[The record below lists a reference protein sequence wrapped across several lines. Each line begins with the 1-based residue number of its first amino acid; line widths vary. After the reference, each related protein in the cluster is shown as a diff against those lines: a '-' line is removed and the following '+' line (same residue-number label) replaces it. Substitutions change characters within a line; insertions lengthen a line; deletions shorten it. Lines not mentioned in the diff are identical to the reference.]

1 MTLASAQASLFDSP
15 APAHCSRSET
25 ASVRS
30 LPHDDGVSRLR
41 TVVSHLGRCSDP
53 VDRIRFA
60 VEVKAAAEALIA
72 EAVREARSCGR
83 SWRELGAD
91 VGVPFQSLFRRYG
104 HLEPVTPRSRTA
116 EDLGEVET
124 GRRPGSTRSR

>member
-1 MTLASAQASLFDSP
+1 MTPALAQASLFDAP
-15 APAHCSRSET
+15 APADRPKSET
-25 ASVRS
+25 ASIRS

-91 VGVPFQSLFRRYG
+91 LGVPFQSLFRRYG
-104 HLEPVTPRSRTA
+104 HLEPLSPSLGTAAEPIGVTRERES
-116 EDLGEVET
+116 T
-124 GRRPGSTRSR
+124 GRA